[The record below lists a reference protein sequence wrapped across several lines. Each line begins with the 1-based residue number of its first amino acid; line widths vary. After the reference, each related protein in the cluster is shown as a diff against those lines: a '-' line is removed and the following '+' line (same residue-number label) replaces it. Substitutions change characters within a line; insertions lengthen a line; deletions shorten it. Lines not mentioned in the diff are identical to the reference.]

1 MNTKKL
7 LPLYSGLFHAYRGH
21 YDLFFN
27 APPNKWK
34 SLLYRGSKQRKNFLV
49 IMHPSNTGNFWE
61 GFM

>member
-1 MNTKKL
+1 MNAKKL
-7 LPLYSGLFHAYRGH
+7 LLFHAYRGH

-34 SLLYRGSKQRKNFLV
+34 SLLYRGRKQSKNFLV